1 MNTKSKRELIPMTS
15 KSIIQLAFD
24 EIASH
29 ITNLEEI
36 RILIQ
41 DISGQEK
48 TTLEIVQ
55 LLEMRLETAE
65 VTLRTDLRILLN
77 EIRHIQIRKSS

>member
-1 MNTKSKRELIPMTS
+1 MTS
-15 KSIIQLAFD
+15 KSILQLAFD
-24 EIASH
+24 EIASY

-48 TTLEIVQ
+48 TTLETVQ
-55 LLEMRLETAE
+55 LLEERLETAE

-77 EIRHIQIRKSS
+77 EIRHILTRKSS

>member
-1 MNTKSKRELIPMTS
+1 MTS
-15 KSIIQLAFD
+15 KSILQLAFD
-24 EIASH
+24 EIASY

-48 TTLEIVQ
+48 TTLETVQ
-55 LLEMRLETAE
+55 LLEERLETAE

-77 EIRHIQIRKSS
+77 EIRHIMARKSS